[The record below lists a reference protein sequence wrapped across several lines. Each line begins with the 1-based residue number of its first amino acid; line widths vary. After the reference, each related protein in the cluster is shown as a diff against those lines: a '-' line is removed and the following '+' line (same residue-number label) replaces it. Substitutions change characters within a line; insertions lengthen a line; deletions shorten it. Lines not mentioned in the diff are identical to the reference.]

1 MVGMGIP
8 AAMLYASS
16 EQPPLVQKK
25 ICAEI
30 ASGLIR
36 ILFIT
41 PEKYISNPRF
51 RNMLHNIYKTRG
63 LQFVI
68 DKAHCIVSYEGFR

>member
-1 MVGMGIP
+1 MVGFGIP
-8 AAMLYASS
+8 SAMLYASS
-16 EQPPLVQKK
+16 EQSPQIQEK
-25 ICAEI
+25 IVAEI

-41 PEKYISNPRF
+41 PEKYIKNLRF
-51 RNMLHNIYKTRG
+51 RNMLQNVYNTRG

-68 DKAHCIVSYEGFR
+68 DEAHCIISYEGFR

>member
-1 MVGMGIP
+1 MVKFGIP

-16 EQPPLVQKK
+16 EQSPQVQEK
-25 ICAEI
+25 IVSEI

-41 PEKYISNPRF
+41 PEKCVKNLKF
-51 RNMLHNIYKTRG
+51 RNMLQNISTTRG

-68 DKAHCIVSYEGFR
+68 DEAHYIISYEGFW

>member
-1 MVGMGIP
+1 MVGMGIS
-8 AAMLYASS
+8 AAMLYTSS
-16 EQPPLVQKK
+16 EQPPLVQEK
-25 ICAEI
+25 IFAEI

-41 PEKYISNPRF
+41 PEKYISNSRF
-51 RNMLHNIYKTRG
+51 RDMLRNIYKNRG

-68 DKAHCIVSYEGFR
+68 DEAHCIVSYEGFR

>member
-1 MVGMGIP
+1 MVKFGIP

-16 EQPPLVQKK
+16 EQAPQVQGK
-25 ICAEI
+25 IVAEI
-30 ASGLIR
+30 ASGLIQ

-41 PEKYISNPRF
+41 PEKYIKNLKF
-51 RNMLHNIYKTRG
+51 WNMLQNIYTTQG

-68 DKAHCIVSYEGFR
+68 DETHCIVNYEGFR